1 MGLLRKNCP
10 HCRGKL
16 ETGQRIHQA
25 CIDGYA
31 EAQAEKAERARTKKA
46 RLDAKVERAEI
57 RRRKDAARTN
67 GQRKAAAQQQ
77 INRWVVHVR
86 DKDQPCISCGRFH
99 QGVYH
104 AGHYRSRGS
113 APHLALDPANL
124 AKQCAPCNLYLHGN
138 LIGFRAGLIERY
150 GISHVES
157 LEADNSPRHHSGSDY
172 DQIAAQY
179 RALNR
184 QAGKEKG

>member
-1 MGLLRKNCP
+1 MTRQPKPKRCKVCKAEFVP
-10 HCRGKL
+10 VRPMQKACSVDCAKAMAVSERGK
-16 ETGQRIHQA
+16 R
-25 CIDGYA
+25 
-31 EAQAEKAERARTKKA
+31 EAKEA
-46 RLDAKVERAEI
+46 AKDRAET
-57 RRRKDAARTN
+57 RKRKEALRSN
-67 GQRKAAAQQQ
+67 GERKAAAQKSL
-77 INRWVVHVR
+77 NRWIVHVR
-86 DKDQPCISCGRFH
+86 DKAQPCISCGRFH

-184 QAGKEKG
+184 QAGKDQS